1 MLQPTFGMDQACID
15 TTMSDQECQMPKKI
29 DDVVHVC
36 SIVAMEARDKG
47 CYLQESPGDVVTGHH
62 AMLEDVPLNWAISY
76 ARGGVKA
83 LTD

>member
-29 DDVVHVC
+29 DDVVHV
-36 SIVAMEARDKG
+36 
-47 CYLQESPGDVVTGHH
+47 VTGHH
-62 AMLEDVPLNWAISY
+62 AILEDVPLNWAISY
-76 ARGGVKA
+76 LRGGVKA

>member
-1 MLQPTFGMDQACID
+1 
-15 TTMSDQECQMPKKI
+15 MPDAKEI

-47 CYLQESPGDVVTGHH
+47 CYLQETCNKAPESYQQKTRHESPGDVVTGHH